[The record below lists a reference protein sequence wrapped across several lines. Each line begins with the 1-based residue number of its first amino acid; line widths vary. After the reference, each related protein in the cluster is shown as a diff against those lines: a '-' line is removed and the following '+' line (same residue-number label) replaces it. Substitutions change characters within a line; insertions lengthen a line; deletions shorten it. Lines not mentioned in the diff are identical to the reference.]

1 MFFTGKINKSMNT
14 FINKPID
21 FQRGETDLDVWGF
34 LGIVIIILLIVLWL
48 CGFNFWQ
55 TSKGYVND
63 ADCANTITLEQGDW
77 ETYFG
82 KFICHDYSYGEGKG
96 VCEKAKIKNGKC
108 ETYYYYEF

>member
-1 MFFTGKINKSMNT
+1 MNT
-14 FINKPID
+14 FIKNSLN
-21 FQRGETDLDVWGF
+21 FQRGGTDLDVWGF

-63 ADCANTITLEQGDW
+63 TGCINTIELEQGDW
-77 ETYFG
+77 GTYFG
-82 KFICHDYSYGEGKG
+82 KFICHNYSYSDKSGDGI
-96 VCEKAKIKNGKC
+96 CEKIKMKNGKC